1 MTCKNCDD
9 AIANPK
15 GYYPYRIGNQEL
27 GWGNIVI
34 LGCREHVK
42 LALDKLNDED
52 KQTRVYHSV
61 KND

>member
-9 AIANPK
+9 AIENPK
-15 GYYPYRIGNQEL
+15 GYYPYRIGNKEL

-42 LALDKLNDED
+42 LALDKLNDES

-61 KND
+61 NNE